1 MAYIF
6 DEHKGKR
13 DFEELIKSKL
23 DALKT
28 TFQDN
33 VNSMYNALVGKGK
46 TPTAKTPTAISTA
59 ITNIFDDVY
68 TKFVNQGTTPSA
80 KTVSGMSSAVDA
92 LATAKYN
99 AGNTAGYNSG
109 KTDGYNNG
117 VAATKKGNAGAG
129 DVLSGKTFTNSS
141 SVNAAGT
148 MANNGAKNYTVG
160 VGSSQNIASGYHNGS
175 GKVTGSISSATY
187 ITSQKESKTVSIS
200 NGVVGAYYIVML
212 SNQVP
217 SNNLFKPTFTGCTSI
232 QYDRDSSGNAS
243 YVTLFYAI
251 VKCTNANM
259 SITFNVGMSGIMV
272 LLKLG

>member
-6 DEHKGKR
+6 DEHKGKQ
-13 DFEELIKSKL
+13 DFETMIKPKL

-46 TPTAKTPTAISTA
+46 TPTAKTPAAISTA

-109 KTDGYNNG
+109 

-148 MANNGAKNYTVG
+148 MANKGAWNGSVAVG
-160 VGSSQNIASGYHNGS
+160 GSVTIPAGYHNGS
-175 GKVTGSISSATY
+175 GKVTAATLNKAISNQNSTKKGDILIAFSRGNNFSNVHNLTL
-187 ITSQKESKTVSIS
+187 ITSAYAYGATDTVPVRVYLVNADGGGLSGWDSIIRVYS
-200 NGVVGAYYIVML
+200 
-212 SNQVP
+212 
-217 SNNLFKPTFTGCTSI
+217 
-232 QYDRDSSGNAS
+232 
-243 YVTLFYAI
+243 
-251 VKCTNANM
+251 
-259 SITFNVGMSGIMV
+259 
-272 LLKLG
+272 